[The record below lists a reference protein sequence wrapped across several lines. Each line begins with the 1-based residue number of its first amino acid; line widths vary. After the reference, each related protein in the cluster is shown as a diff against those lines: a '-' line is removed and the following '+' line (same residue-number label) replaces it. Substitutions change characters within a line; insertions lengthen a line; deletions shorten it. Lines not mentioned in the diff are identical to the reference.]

1 MANTNDSKRV
11 PVISCEIADDFKSM
25 RLTCVTGESLVLGV
39 GDITPTVGAQA
50 LFHGLKQKLIDAAAI
65 SRDPDTGKSA
75 TPDDKWNAV
84 KTVYERLLRGEWNA
98 ARGEG
103 GGAGNGLLF
112 RALTRLYPT
121 KTANQLREFLDG
133 KSAKEQSAL
142 RANPKIAAIIEEIKA
157 EMEKAAP
164 DTDTDSML
172 AELEG

>member
-1 MANTNDSKRV
+1 MAKTESIRT
-11 PVISCEIADDFKSM
+11 PIIATSVNEEAGTVSFN
-25 RLTCVTGESLVLGV
+25 CVNGESV
-39 GDITPTVGAQA
+39 TVMAANMPENIRAYAA
-50 LFHGLKQKLIDAAAI
+50 LHGLKQKLIDAAAI
-65 SRDPDTGKSA
+65 SRDPETGKSA
-75 TPDDKWNAV
+75 TPDDKWAALMAV
-84 KTVYERLLRGEWNA
+84 LSRISGGAWNA

-103 GGAGNGLLF
+103 GGSGNGLLF
-112 RALTRLYPT
+112 RALSRLYPT

-133 KSAKEQSAL
+133 KSAKEQAAL